1 MRLSRWKAAFA
12 RFAGSA
18 AGVLSSFGRD
28 RRGNVALIL
37 AIAAI
42 PTLGAV
48 GAGID
53 YSIAYRA
60 RTKLQDVADAAA
72 LVAVSKVEQGVSAS
86 TAQTDAQNFF
96 VAQAAALGLAASTLT
111 ITVTDNTS
119 TGRTAV
125 VSFTG
130 STPTS
135 ILGVMG
141 FSSIPFSASST
152 ANVALPTYIDFYLLL
167 DNTPSMGLAATQA
180 DITKLQSLTAGG
192 EEGACAFACHN
203 IYTPSNHSQLDPTG
217 NYYYIAKHNGVT
229 MRIDVVRQATQA
241 LMDTATNLEVVSN
254 QFRMAIYTFGSDCS
268 SPVGGALTTV
278 QPLTSSLSTAKSAAG
293 NIDLMTIPYQNYYN
307 DQCTNFDGIFP
318 AVNSAIPTPGTGSAS
333 SPQEFLFFVS
343 DGVADENN
351 SSTCTKTLYT
361 GGGYSRCQ
369 EPLNPTLCT
378 ALKNR
383 GVQIAVLYTTYQQVT
398 GNSWYMSWID
408 PFNAGPFAPS
418 PNSKIAQN
426 MQNCASPGYYFE
438 VGPNQGISDAMNALF
453 KKAVQQA
460 RLTH

>member
-1 MRLSRWKAAFA
+1 MRPSRWKSALG

-18 AGVLSSFGRD
+18 ARVLSSFGGD
-28 RRGNVALIL
+28 KRGNVALIL
-37 AIAAI
+37 AVAAI

-48 GAGID
+48 GAGVD

-60 RTKLQDVADAAA
+60 RTKLQEVADAAA
-72 LVAVSKVEQGVSAS
+72 LVAVSKVEQGLSAS

-96 VAQAAALGLAASTLT
+96 NAQAAALGLAASTLT
-111 ITVTDNTS
+111 VTVTDSSSS

-180 DITKLQSLTAGG
+180 DITRLQNLTASG

-203 IYTPSNHSQLDPTG
+203 TYTPGNHSQLDPTG
-217 NYYYIAKHNGVT
+217 NYYYIAKNNGVT

-241 LMDTATNLEVVSN
+241 LMDTASNSEVVSN
-254 QFRMAIYTFGSDCS
+254 QFRMAIYTFGADCS
-268 SPVGGALTTV
+268 SPGLTTV
-278 QPLTSSLSTAKSAAG
+278 QALTSSLSTAKSAAG
-293 NIDLMTIPYQNYYN
+293 NIDLMTIPYQNYN
-307 DQCTNFDGIFP
+307 SDQCTDFDGTFSSM
-318 AVNSAIPTPGTGSAS
+318 NSTIPTPGSGTSAA
-333 SPQEFLFFVS
+333 PQKFLFYVS
-343 DGVADENN
+343 DGVADANYP
-351 SSTCTKTLYT
+351 SSCTRPTA
-361 GGGYSRCQ
+361 GGGRCQ
-369 EPLNPTLCT
+369 EPLTVANCT

-383 GVQIAVLYTTYQQVT
+383 GVQIAVLYTTYQQLT

-408 PFNAGPFAPS
+408 PFNQGPFAPS

-426 MQNCASPGYYFE
+426 MQSCASPGYYFE

-453 KKAVQQA
+453 KKAVAQA